1 MQRDLQ
7 FFVDPERHGTA
18 IILLTEEDEEIMEEL
33 RMGRAARER
42 KGESRRPFE
51 EAVKELCAAGEI
63 GV

>member
-1 MQRDLQ
+1 MQRNLQ
-7 FFVDPERHGTA
+7 LFVDPERHATA
-18 IILLTEEDEEIMEEL
+18 IILLNEEDGEIVEDL